1 MPTTTAFRGGVAV
14 SGLTPGDTS
23 LTIQA
28 GNITKTI
35 PVHVLPPIKNM
46 WLKIPN
52 GTQNGVTFTVASD
65 GGIHVKGTSTASNGR
80 TDRGSKDG
88 TPLPAGQ
95 YTLSTANLPSGI
107 ILFVAVTT
115 GGKTEYK
122 ILDDHVLNSTVTF
135 AVSENSTYQCKVG
148 ANNGV
153 TVDATVYPMLETGIE
168 AHAYKPYA

>member
-1 MPTTTAFRGGVAV
+1 MAV

-28 GNITKTI
+28 GTASKTI
-35 PVHVLPPIKNM
+35 PVRVLPPIKNV

-52 GTQNGVTFTVASD
+52 GTQNGVTFTVAAD
-65 GGIHVKGTSTASNGR
+65 GGIHVKGTSTSSIGR
-80 TDRGSKDG
+80 TDQGSTDN

-95 YTLSTANLPSGI
+95 YTLSTANLPAGI
-107 ILFVAVTT
+107 ILFVVVIT

-122 ILDDHVLNSTVTF
+122 VLDNQTHNLAVTF
-135 AVSENSTYQCKVG
+135 TVSENSTYQCKVG

-153 TVDATVYPMLETGIE
+153 PVDATLYPMLETGSE